1 MRDTFAGTLTGMKLL
16 PAALRR
22 HVCRPAA
29 PDVSMR
35 RPQEGG
41 PAVPSS
47 RYADDGLRPRLVVTY
62 MT

>member
-1 MRDTFAGTLTGMKLL
+1 
-16 PAALRR
+16 
-22 HVCRPAA
+22 
-29 PDVSMR
+29 MR